1 MVRPRTRA
9 RLFFLRIFLRRHVSE
24 RFLFLFF
31 SSHIKTPRRSLGV
44 TTYVLLTGFSPF
56 GGETDQETFQN
67 ISLGEVD
74 FPEELF
80 EDVSAQAKD
89 FVAKLL
95 VLDPRYCMAIILF
108 PNYNYI

>member
-1 MVRPRTRA
+1 VFRYFFCADAGVRA
-9 RLFFLRIFLRRHVSE
+9 SSVYENILFS
-24 RFLFLFF
+24 
-31 SSHIKTPRRSLGV
+31 RSLGV

-80 EDVSAQAKD
+80 EDVSVQAKD

-95 VLDPRYCMAIILF
+95 VLDPRYVYYRTSEKRSF
-108 PNYNYI
+108 F

>member
-1 MVRPRTRA
+1 MQIQGYADIGFSSFTK
-9 RLFFLRIFLRRHVSE
+9 IFL
-24 RFLFLFF
+24 F
-31 SSHIKTPRRSLGV
+31 SRSLGV

-95 VLDPRYCMAIILF
+95 VLDPRYIIVGLTTF
-108 PNYNYI
+108 ESFF